1 MYGGREDLNFQLGE
15 SKRGFRPLFTN
26 FFFPLIKGKGIKGIG
41 LATYRHSGVYM
52 LLLAL
57 EVKAMGTRLKRT
69 TIFLTEEQHER
80 LRRLAFEQRTSMAKL
95 LRDAALEILEDE
107 EDIREGLKALADE
120 EGTIT
125 WEQYQ
130 RQRAVREPRDE
141 LSG

>member
-1 MYGGREDLNFQLGE
+1 
-15 SKRGFRPLFTN
+15 
-26 FFFPLIKGKGIKGIG
+26 
-41 LATYRHSGVYM
+41 
-52 LLLAL
+52 
-57 EVKAMGTRLKRT
+57 MGTNLKRT

-130 RQRAVREPRDE
+130 RQRKEREPQGD
-141 LSG
+141 LPG

>member
-1 MYGGREDLNFQLGE
+1 
-15 SKRGFRPLFTN
+15 
-26 FFFPLIKGKGIKGIG
+26 
-41 LATYRHSGVYM
+41 
-52 LLLAL
+52 
-57 EVKAMGTRLKRT
+57 MGTTLKRT

-107 EDIREGLKALADE
+107 QDVLEGLKALADE

-130 RQRAVREPRDE
+130 RQRKERELRGE
-141 LSG
+141 LPG

>member
-1 MYGGREDLNFQLGE
+1 
-15 SKRGFRPLFTN
+15 
-26 FFFPLIKGKGIKGIG
+26 
-41 LATYRHSGVYM
+41 
-52 LLLAL
+52 
-57 EVKAMGTRLKRT
+57 MGTTLKRT

-107 EDIREGLKALADE
+107 EDIQEGLKALADE

-130 RQRAVREPRDE
+130 RRRAKQEPQGE
-141 LSG
+141 LPG

>member
-1 MYGGREDLNFQLGE
+1 
-15 SKRGFRPLFTN
+15 
-26 FFFPLIKGKGIKGIG
+26 
-41 LATYRHSGVYM
+41 
-52 LLLAL
+52 
-57 EVKAMGTRLKRT
+57 MGTALKRT
-69 TIFLTEEQHER
+69 TIFLTEDQHER

-107 EDIREGLKALADE
+107 EDIQEGLKALADG

-130 RQRAVREPRDE
+130 RRREKREPQGE